1 MTGYEISTYDM
12 RALSTGVSTALDA
25 LDGQLDEVRSS
36 EMTSADFGDSAA
48 GETYV
53 RVVHGALADSLA
65 GFRAAGDRLVH
76 QLTSTVRQYEDL
88 EDQSMAAINAT
99 MR

>member
-1 MTGYEISTYDM
+1 VTGYEISTYDM
-12 RALSTGVSTALDA
+12 RALSTGVSSALDA
-25 LDGQLDEVRSS
+25 LDGHLDEVRSS

-65 GFRAAGDRLVH
+65 GFRAAGDRLVR
-76 QLTSTVRQYEDL
+76 QLTATARQYEDL
-88 EDQSMAAINAT
+88 EDAGAASFDT
-99 MR
+99 LR